1 MTGIVILGAGP
12 AGAAVALGLRRLG
25 HEVTLVSEWRRFAAL
40 EGVST
45 RVLDALRG
53 AGLQQ
58 ALAQALLPSRR
69 QVSWNGQEHEQN
81 IEFLLDRPSF
91 DRGLREDLRHAGVQL
106 IEGRVLAVQRV
117 TGGHRIEIDG
127 RVALLAGFLVEA
139 RGRQA
144 PALGKGLRGPETV
157 SLLNR
162 WQGAPGSTA
171 SAVESLE
178 DGWAWMA
185 RRADGQCYWQ
195 WTVDVASADLPG
207 KAQLLEYCRQRR
219 GKSALARRF
228 FGQGQVSDLQLH
240 ARSSTAILA
249 PQTCGEDWIR
259 VGDAAMAVDPLSG
272 NGIFQSLSS
281 ALQAPTVIN
290 TLLRKPERGDLA
302 RRFHQQRVEQ
312 LFLRFAR
319 IGRDFYADELRWV
332 DQPFWLARRQWP
344 DADAAHVE
352 ADFAA
357 LRIERAPVLRD
368 GFVDEAEVVVTADQ
382 PLGIWHVQG
391 VELAPLVQRLKLGE
405 SADQLFSGLTD
416 EQNRAIR
423 GWLLGQGYRPS
434 PSPSRNVGPPEGI
447 GD

>member
-1 MTGIVILGAGP
+1 MTAIVVLGAGP

-25 HEVTLVSEWRRFAAL
+25 YAVTLVSEWRRFAAL
-40 EGVST
+40 EGVSV
-45 RVLDALRG
+45 RVLEALRG
-53 AGLQQ
+53 AGLHH
-58 ALAQALLPSRR
+58 ALEEAALPSQR
-69 QVSWNGQEHEQN
+69 QVNWNGQQHAQN
-81 IEFLLDRPSF
+81 IEFLLDRPTF
-91 DRGLREDLRHAGVQL
+91 DRGLRQDLRAAGVLL
-106 IEGRVLAVQRV
+106 IEGRVLGVQSFPD
-117 TGGHRIEIDG
+117 GHRIDIEG
-127 RVALLAGFLVEA
+127 RESLSADFLVEA

-162 WQGAPGSTA
+162 WQGTPGDTA

-195 WTVDVASADLPG
+195 WTVDVASAGLPG
-207 KAQLLEYCRQRR
+207 KAQLLAYCRQRR
-219 GKSALARRF
+219 RDSAVARAF
-228 FGQGQVSDLQLH
+228 FAGEAEADLNLH
-240 ARSSTAILA
+240 ARSSTAILS
-249 PQTCGEDWIR
+249 PQVCGDHWIR

-290 TLLRKPERGDLA
+290 TLLCKPERAALA

-319 IGRDFYADELRWV
+319 IGRDFYADEQRWLS
-332 DQPFWLARRQWP
+332 QPFWEARRQWP
-344 DADAAHVE
+344 DAEIAHAE
-352 ADFAA
+352 ADFSA

-368 GFVDEAEVVVTADQ
+368 GFVDEAEVVITADQ

-391 VELAPLVQRLKLGE
+391 IELAPLIRRLRTEPAEQAL
-405 SADQLFSGLTD
+405 AGLTV
-416 EQNRAIR
+416 EQGRMVR
-423 GWLLGQGYRPS
+423 SWLLAQGFKP
-434 PSPSRNVGPPEGI
+434 
-447 GD
+447 